1 MNASDPIDRPT
12 DLPSPGSTDAPH
24 THVGHAQDHRTPA
37 LEALSQRRID
47 RLTTAFA
54 QEQAQQRHATALAAP
69 QEGKQPAAAATTA
82 TGAGHFSPL
91 ACAAKQLAAA
101 RRQQTYGAGWATQLR
116 YLAWRN
122 FAVMSRNTIGRI
134 ASTVVP
140 LVLSIVLGLIWSNR
154 SVDPQK
160 ALLDKIGLLFMV
172 CINLGFSG
180 MNELLQTFPI
190 EKRTVQ
196 KERASGF
203 YSLSAYYSSKVLTAT
218 PFALIGPFLF
228 CCILYPA
235 AGLRAGADHFFTF
248 VAVALAETLCAGA
261 LGLLISSIAGYFDNA
276 VVLGFDNSV

>member
-1 MNASDPIDRPT
+1 MPI
-12 DLPSPGSTDAPH
+12 H
-24 THVGHAQDHRTPA
+24 EQDYRTPA
-37 LEALSQRRID
+37 LEALSQRRIN
-47 RLTTAFA
+47 RLTAAFA
-54 QEQAQQRHATALAAP
+54 QEQAQQRRAAALATP
-69 QEGKQPAAAATTA
+69 QDKQLAAAATTA

-91 ACAAKQLAAA
+91 ACAAKRLAAA
-101 RRQQTYGAGWATQLR
+101 HQQQTYGAGWATQLR

-122 FAVMSRNTIGRI
+122 SAVMSRNAIGRV

-140 LVLSIVLGLIWSNR
+140 VVLSIVLGLIWSNR

-172 CINLGFSG
+172 CINLGFGG
-180 MNELLQTFPI
+180 MNETIQTFPI

-203 YSLSAYYSSKVLTAT
+203 YSLSAYYCSKVLTAT

-248 VAVALAETLCAGA
+248 VAVALMETLCAVA
-261 LGLLISSIAGYFDNA
+261 LGMFISSIAGCVA
-276 VVLGFDNSV
+276 VLDCM

>member
-1 MNASDPIDRPT
+1 MSN
-12 DLPSPGSTDAPH
+12 H
-24 THVGHAQDHRTPA
+24 EQDYRTPA
-37 LEALSQRRID
+37 LEALSQRRIN
-47 RLTTAFA
+47 RLTAAFA
-54 QEQAQQRHATALAAP
+54 QEQAQQRRAAALATP
-69 QEGKQPAAAATTA
+69 QDKQLAAGATTA

-91 ACAAKQLAAA
+91 ACAAKRLAAA
-101 RRQQTYGAGWATQLR
+101 SRPQQTYGAGWATQLR

-122 FAVMSRNTIGRI
+122 SAVMSRNTIGRV

-160 ALLDKIGLLFMV
+160 ALLDKIGLLFLV
-172 CINLGFSG
+172 CINMGFSG

-203 YSLSAYYSSKVLTAT
+203 YSLSAYYCSKVLTAT
-218 PFALIGPFLF
+218 PFALIGPVLF

-248 VAVALAETLCAGA
+248 VAVALMETLCAGA
-261 LGLLISSIAGYFDNA
+261 LGMFISSIAGCVA
-276 VVLGFDNSV
+276 VLDCM